1 MGDQLTW
8 RPEPSQH
15 RMPAWFRRPFGL
27 LGRSCSGA
35 LRAAGRSL
43 ARWDD
48 LLPHRGPRHIW
59 RDLRPRGFLHWL
71 SVIVLWVVFAGYLGT
86 WIEGQW
92 GWLTD
97 PMLQND
103 DARTSLFPF
112 HRYGPE
118 GALRDDPIANEMV
131 VIAPP
136 AQHLMYGILVPI
148 VGLYSASKVVQLL
161 CLMVLFAAG
170 ALLIRAK
177 RAGLAAGV
185 LLVFL
190 VLHTPD
196 MVNRMA
202 GGHMRGFV
210 YPLLGLWAAG
220 AVAGSER
227 TRFLAALLAAPLYAP
242 SAALLLVAEGLL
254 AVRGGIRFR
263 SAWFVSR
270 LRRYA
275 LLVAACVLLV
285 MPQTIVSRQHGR
297 VHTLQEAQQ
306 EPAFVHTARRVLP
319 FPEPAIEMARHFV
332 DPFLPAGRAGIP
344 MLAEPYA
351 DLQTTGPLLVI
362 CGLLV
367 LIMLR
372 LAPTPWPA
380 LALICS
386 TIFMYALARTAAF
399 RFYNPERY
407 YSYGM
412 QAASVMLVMSTIGLA
427 GVLCRDR
434 RRRAIV
440 RNLASAGFIVLLC
453 GLAGDGVLDPP
464 DNGMSINGRRNAKLY
479 EFLRTLPAD
488 VRIATH
494 PFDGA
499 GISYWSA
506 RATTDNYETLQPWLV
521 EPWQRFKARTRD
533 TLRALYARRPG
544 ELLTYCQRY
553 GLTHLLIN
561 TRRYGEDFRLA
572 ASLFPPFDEFIESIL
587 AGVDRDQLVVRRLPQ
602 DAEVFVHDPWVVF
615 DMSLVTQDERVMSD
629 ERWVK

>member
-1 MGDQLTW
+1 MGDQLTR
-8 RPEPSQH
+8 RPEPRRH
-15 RMPAWFRRPFGL
+15 RPPAWFRLSLGMR
-27 LGRSCSGA
+27 GRSCLAA

-48 LLPHRGPRHIW
+48 LLPHRGPRHTR
-59 RDLRPRGFLHWL
+59 RDLRPRGFGHWL
-71 SVIVLWVVFAGYLGT
+71 SVVLLWVVFAGYLGT

-112 HRYGPE
+112 HKYGPE
-118 GALRDDPIANEMV
+118 GALREDPIANEMI

-148 VGLYSASKVVQLL
+148 VGLYGASKVVQLL
-161 CLMVLFAAG
+161 CLLVLFAAG

-190 VLHTPD
+190 VLHAPY

-210 YPLLGLWAAG
+210 YPLFGLWAAG
-220 AVAGSER
+220 AMAGSER
-227 TRFLAALLAAPLYAP
+227 TRFLATLLAAPLYAP
-242 SAALLLVAEGLL
+242 SAALLLAAEGLF
-254 AVRGGIRFR
+254 AVRGGFRFR

-275 LLVAACVLLV
+275 LLVAACVVLV

-297 VHTLQEAQQ
+297 VHTLQEARQ
-306 EPAFVHTARRVLP
+306 EPAFVHSARRVLP
-319 FPEPAIEMARHFV
+319 FQEPAVAMAWHFV
-332 DPFLPAGRAGIP
+332 EPYRAAGRTGIP
-344 MLAEPYA
+344 LLAEPYA

-362 CGLLV
+362 CGLMI

-380 LALICS
+380 MAFICA
-386 TIFMYALARTAAF
+386 TIVMYALARMAAF

-412 QAASVMLVMSTIGLA
+412 QAASVMLVVSTVGLA
-427 GVLCRDR
+427 GVLYRDR
-434 RRRAIV
+434 RLRAIV

-453 GLAGDGVLDPP
+453 GLAGDGVLGPP
-464 DNGMSINGRRNAKLY
+464 ENGMTIDGRRNARLY

-494 PFDGA
+494 PSDGA

-521 EPWQRFKARTRD
+521 EPWLRFKARTKD

-544 ELLTYCQRY
+544 ELLAYCQRY
-553 GLTHLLIN
+553 GITHLLIN
-561 TRRYGEDFRLA
+561 TRRYGEDFRLK
-572 ASLFPPFDEFIESIL
+572 ASVFPPFDEFIESLL
-587 AGVDRDQLVVRRLPQ
+587 AGVDRDQLVVRRLPEH
-602 DAEVFVHDPWVVF
+602 AEVFVHEPWVVF
-615 DMSLVTQDERVMSD
+615 DVSLVTQVQSVMSD
-629 ERWVK
+629 EDG